1 MFFSES
7 AQVRAH
13 KLLPQL
19 PSKTETLLL
28 PDDVL
33 RAQPALIV
41 IASGLQDPGNLGT
54 IARSAEAF
62 GATGMLLGDGTV
74 SQWN

>member
-1 MFFSES
+1 VFFSES
-7 AQVRAH
+7 AQARAH